1 MLMFTRFRQ
10 FCRNESGNIAL
21 LFALGIGPL
30 LVGSG
35 VAIDYS
41 RASNARSAVY
51 AAADAAA
58 IAGASTRGT
67 ATQRESAARQV
78 FNSNLEA
85 SGITTPVTVNFRNI
99 TTGPN
104 NTGYRVEAS
113 TSVRSILGSF
123 TGSSENEIATKSQAN
138 SGMDDP
144 TEVAFVLDTTDSM
157 EGDRIATL
165 KSATTS
171 MMDEL
176 IRRAIRPDLV
186 KVGVVPFSQ
195 YVNVGMA
202 NRTKPWIDVRPDYQ
216 TPVSTSCNMEREQ
229 IGETNCRMVGF
240 GAEPATPAWPCMRDG
255 RSRMCGGSSGRAA
268 RTERVCD
275 PLMSSAPR
283 NVCRSSG
290 GDWVRWEGCVGS
302 RAYPLETQ
310 DARYDIKIPG
320 VLGVTCGTPL
330 VDLTTDL
337 ARVRSTISALE
348 TNGETYLPSGLIW
361 GWRMLSA
368 GEPLSTAAPATTGV
382 RKFMV
387 FVTDGRNTK
396 SPNYP
401 THEDNDSVM
410 ADRLTRETCLNI
422 SRDSANK
429 IRIFTIAFEVDG
441 LESKT
446 ILQEC
451 ASRTGGQFFD
461 ATNAAGLRE
470 SLTKVLEAIA
480 TVRLTQ

>member
-1 MLMFTRFRQ
+1 M
-10 FCRNESGNIAL
+10 
-21 LFALGIGPL
+21 
-30 LVGSG
+30 
-35 VAIDYS
+35 
-41 RASNARSAVY
+41 
-51 AAADAAA
+51 
-58 IAGASTRGT
+58 
-67 ATQRESAARQV
+67 
-78 FNSNLEA
+78 
-85 SGITTPVTVNFRNI
+85 
-99 TTGPN
+99 
-104 NTGYRVEAS
+104 
-113 TSVRSILGSF
+113 
-123 TGSSENEIATKSQAN
+123 
-138 SGMDDP
+138 
-144 TEVAFVLDTTDSM
+144 
-157 EGDRIATL
+157 
-165 KSATTS
+165 
-171 MMDEL
+171 
-176 IRRAIRPDLV
+176 
-186 KVGVVPFSQ
+186 
-195 YVNVGMA
+195 
-202 NRTKPWIDVRPDYQ
+202 
-216 TPVSTSCNMEREQ
+216 
-229 IGETNCRMVGF
+229 
-240 GAEPATPAWPCMRDG
+240 
-255 RSRMCGGSSGRAA
+255 
-268 RTERVCD
+268 
-275 PLMSSAPR
+275 
-283 NVCRSSG
+283 
-290 GDWVRWEGCVGS
+290 RWEGCVGS

>member
-1 MLMFTRFRQ
+1 MSIFQRLCRFGK
-10 FCRNESGNIAL
+10 NESGNIAL
-21 LFALGIGPL
+21 LFALGVGPL
-30 LVGSG
+30 LVGAG

-41 RASNARSAVY
+41 RASNARTAVF

-67 ATQRESAARQV
+67 PAQRETAARQV
-78 FNSNLEA
+78 FQSNLESA
-85 SGITTPVTVNFRNI
+85 GITTPVTVHYRNL

-113 TSVRSILGSF
+113 TSVRSLLGSF
-123 TGSSENEIATKSQAN
+123 TGSSEKEIATTSQAN
-138 SGMDDP
+138 SGMDEP

-171 MMDEL
+171 MIDEL
-176 IRRAIRPDLV
+176 VRRAVRPDLV

-195 YVNVGMA
+195 YVNVGMGR
-202 NRTKPWIDVRPDYQ
+202 RTAPWIDVRSDYQ
-216 TPVSTSCNMEREQ
+216 TPVITTCSMERVQ
-229 IGETNCRMVGF
+229 VGETNCRMVNY
-240 GAEPATPAWPCMRDG
+240 GAESSTPATPCMRDG
-255 RSRMCGGSSGRAA
+255 RARMCGGNPGRGP

-275 PLMSSAPR
+275 PIMSATPQ

-368 GEPLSTAAPATTGV
+368 GEPLSLAAPATTGV

-401 THEDNDSVM
+401 AHEDGDSVM

-422 SRDSANK
+422 SRDTSNK

-470 SLTKVLEAIA
+470 SFSKVLEAIA